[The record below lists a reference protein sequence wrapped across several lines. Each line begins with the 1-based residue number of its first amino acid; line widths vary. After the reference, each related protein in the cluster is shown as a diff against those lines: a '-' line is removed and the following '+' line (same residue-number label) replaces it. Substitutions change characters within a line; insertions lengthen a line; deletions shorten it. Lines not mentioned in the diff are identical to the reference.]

1 MATVLVSAFYTYIPE
16 SIPTEARGF
25 GSGIIISVG
34 RAGGVLSGVLGA
46 AVYSGGGRLS
56 LTVVAAVAYVVFSLL
71 LLFFGP
77 RTTGRSLESVA
88 AEEVGITTA
97 TGTLITHDKQ

>member
-1 MATVLVSAFYTYIPE
+1 M
-16 SIPTEARGF
+16 
-25 GSGIIISVG
+25 
-34 RAGGVLSGVLGA
+34 LGA
-46 AVYSGGGRLS
+46 VVYASGGRFG
-56 LTVVAAVAYVVFSLL
+56 LTVVAAIAYVLFSLV

>member
-1 MATVLVSAFYTYIPE
+1 MAAI
-16 SIPTEARGF
+16 
-25 GSGIIISVG
+25 
-34 RAGGVLSGVLGA
+34 
-46 AVYSGGGRLS
+46 
-56 LTVVAAVAYVVFSLL
+56 AYVLFSLVL
-71 LLFFGP
+71 FFFGP